1 MRLTGTSTRL
11 PATSAS
17 AKRALL
23 DVPGATLL
31 MLPRLLIDEP
41 FRVRLIEHYVG
52 DPVVRSFWIN
62 EYAGY
67 GSSFRSEAIAPI
79 QNKIGKALMV
89 PTLRNMLPPTTAQG
103 GLRVWAFP
111 ATSHRPAALGLGMPR
126 PASTSPLLWL
136 YALNS
141 IVRLRHALSVFPI
154 GEKELSAI
162 SQLRPDLIYIG
173 TLDDMARK
181 NLRPK
186 QFVTN

>member
-1 MRLTGTSTRL
+1 MPEIFEWIVMSPVTLARTHDDRTIHASTGSGGGRV
-11 PATSAS
+11 
-17 AKRALL
+17 
-23 DVPGATLL
+23 DVK
-31 MLPRLLIDEP
+31 
-41 FRVRLIEHYVG
+41 RLIALCPIKNKSG
-52 DPVVRSFWIN
+52 CCRSSRRPIMARSPPIVRSRESQKPN
-62 EYAGY
+62 E
-67 GSSFRSEAIAPI
+67 
-79 QNKIGKALMV
+79 
-89 PTLRNMLPPTTAQG
+89 
-103 GLRVWAFP
+103 
-111 ATSHRPAALGLGMPR
+111 LGMPR

-154 GEKELSAI
+154 GETEVSAI